1 MDADPTTALRSPPTG
16 AYHLLSFGHRLRFMT
31 LTAEERNEVAE
42 RLAEIKAE
50 LDHPLLQKPDP
61 DQARRVAELDR
72 ERTGILRK
80 LAAED
85 S

>member
-1 MDADPTTALRSPPTG
+1 
-16 AYHLLSFGHRLRFMT
+16 MT
-31 LTAEERNEVAE
+31 LTAEERNVVAE

-50 LDHPLLQKPDP
+50 LDHPLPQKPDS

-72 ERTGILRK
+72 ERTDILRK

>member
-1 MDADPTTALRSPPTG
+1 
-16 AYHLLSFGHRLRFMT
+16 MT

-50 LDHPLLQKPDP
+50 LDHPIPQKPDP
-61 DQARRVAELDR
+61 DQSRRVAELDQ
-72 ERTGILRK
+72 ERTDILRK